1 MFAILNGAILM
12 NFHKLYFKNPFYLAV
27 LIIIVGY
34 TILVPKNWF
43 SIVSASCI
51 SVYLLIDVFPRTGN
65 HSTIILFASLTI
77 LSLFFIKLF
86 RKKEL
91 INPIFLSYFFRS
103 LTVTIY
109 FYTGFHKLNTDFLN
123 PCVSCVNEINE
134 YTISSLF
141 GYPFKITDSL
151 SRVFQIAT
159 LLIEC
164 IVPFGIL
171 FHKTIKYSIVIL
183 LIFHCYLS
191 LSVFADFSAVG
202 LFLLLGCMINFEENS
217 FSKNTFLMV
226 RIYLAMIIISVLSPF
241 LLNYT
246 NIPKSHYSFVKGCI
260 FLVGYF
266 SFIIYFFKNYSVKRN
281 YFQRNYFLP
290 LLLVCLILSFWT
302 LKSYIGLGNAGNLTM
317 FSNLVT
323 EKSTNNHLL
332 IDTKKTKIFDF
343 EEDAVTIIYLNNKN
357 ITENYNGFKLPLV
370 EFRFLVN
377 YWSKTYKDEVP
388 CKLIYKGKVFE
399 TKDICNSEF
408 SQTKWW
414 YKYLNFRKI
423 QAKGPNECRW

>member
-12 NFHKLYFKNPFYLAV
+12 NFHKLYFKNPVYLGV
-27 LIIIVGY
+27 LILIIGY
-34 TILVPKNWF
+34 TILIPKNWF
-43 SIVSASCI
+43 SIVSSCCI

-77 LSLFFIKLF
+77 LFLFILKLF

-91 INPIFLSYFFRS
+91 LNPIFLSYFFRS

-159 LLIEC
+159 LIVEC
-164 IVPFGIL
+164 IVPFGIF
-171 FHKTIKYSIVIL
+171 FHKTRKYSIGIL
-183 LIFHCYLS
+183 LFFHCYLS

-202 LFLLLGCMINFEENS
+202 LFLLLGCLIDFKENI
-217 FSKNTFLMV
+217 FSEKTIFMV
-226 RIYLAMIIISVLSPF
+226 RIYLVLIIMSVLIPF
-241 LLNYT
+241 ILNYT
-246 NIPKSHYSFVKGCI
+246 NVPKFQYSFVKGFI
-260 FLVGYF
+260 FLLGYF
-266 SFIIYFFKNYSVKRN
+266 CFIIYFFKNYSVKQN
-281 YFQRNYFLP
+281 YFQRSYFLP
-290 LLLVCLILSFWT
+290 LLLLCLTISFWT

-323 EKSTNNHLL
+323 EKNTNNHLL

-343 EEDAVTIIYLNNKN
+343 EEDAITIIYLKNKN
-357 ITENYNGFKLPLV
+357 IAENYNGYKLPLV

-377 YWSKTYKDEVP
+377 YWRENFKDKVP
-388 CKLIYKGKVFE
+388 CKLVYKGKVYE
-399 TKDICNSEF
+399 TKDICSSEF
-408 SQTKWW
+408 SQIKWW

-423 QAKGPNECRW
+423 QINGANECRW